1 MPDSTLVILSA
12 MLTVAIVTGMGALAR
27 RMNWL
32 TKEADTS
39 LLSLTINV
47 LLPCLIFDV
56 IVGNERLKTAGNV
69 FPPPVAGFILASAGM
84 LIAWGFAKVVGPHIG
99 LKTPA
104 AQRTF
109 AFAAGIVNYGFIP
122 IPLTEVLWSH
132 EPDIRNATMGVLLIH
147 NTGVDFAIWTVG
159 IIILSGSVGKGW
171 IKRVINPVS
180 IAIVV
185 SLIINTIGQD
195 ILNAVNLS
203 GPVSE
208 NMLQGV
214 RKAISMVG
222 KASVPLSLI
231 LVGATIIDYLPA
243 LSPRKA
249 MGTIGLGAL
258 LRLGLLP
265 CLFIAVAWFFPFSS
279 ELKRVLVI
287 QAAMP
292 SAMIPIVLARHY
304 EGDPATALRVALGT
318 TLISLITIPLWLH
331 FGLGWV
337 GLGLG

>member
-12 MLTVAIVTGMGALAR
+12 MLTVAIIVALGAFAR
-27 RMNWL
+27 KMNWL
-32 TKEADTS
+32 TQQADTS
-39 LLSLTINV
+39 LLSLTICV
-47 LLPCLIFDV
+47 LLPCLILDV
-56 IVGNERLKTAGNV
+56 IVGNPKLQQASNV
-69 FPPPVAGFILASAGM
+69 FLPPTVGFLLAAAGM
-84 LIAWGFAKVVGPHIG
+84 FVAWGLAKLVGPYVG

-109 AFAAGIVNYGFIP
+109 AFSAGIVNYGFIP
-122 IPLTEVLWSH
+122 IPLTDVLWRH
-132 EPDIRNATMGVLLIH
+132 EPEIRNATMGVLLIH
-147 NTGVDFAIWTVG
+147 NTGVDLAIWTVG
-159 IIILSGSVGKGW
+159 IIVLTGSVGSGW
-171 IKRVINPVS
+171 IKRVLNPVS
-180 IAIVV
+180 ITIVAALLINMVNQATGWDEQIPTSLASGMRNAIHMAG
-185 SLIINTIGQD
+185 L
-195 ILNAVNLS
+195 
-203 GPVSE
+203 
-208 NMLQGV
+208 
-214 RKAISMVG
+214 
-222 KASVPLSLI
+222 ASVPLSLI
-231 LVGATIIDYLPA
+231 LVGATIFDYFPS

-249 MGTIGLGAL
+249 LGTIGLGAL

-265 CLFIAVAWFFPFSS
+265 CLFIAVAWCLPFSA

-337 GLGLG
+337 GLGL

>member
-12 MLTVAIVTGMGALAR
+12 MLTVAIIVGLGSLAR
-27 RMNWL
+27 KMNWL
-32 TKEADTS
+32 TQQADTS
-39 LLSLTINV
+39 LLNLTVCV

-56 IVGNERLKTAGNV
+56 IVGNPKLQNASNIV
-69 FPPPVAGFILASAGM
+69 LPPAVGFLLATAGM
-84 LIAWGFAKVVGPHIG
+84 LIAWGFAKVLGPYVG
-99 LKTPA
+99 LKSAA

-109 AFAAGIVNYGFIP
+109 AFSAGIVNYGFIP
-122 IPLTEVLWSH
+122 IPLTDVLWRDA
-132 EPDIRNATMGVLLIH
+132 PLIRDATMGVLLVH
-147 NTGVDFAIWTVG
+147 NTGVDFAVWTVG
-159 IIILSGSVGKGW
+159 IIVLTGSVGSGW
-171 IKRVINPVS
+171 IKRVVNPVS
-180 IAIVV
+180 VSIVIALV
-185 SLIINTIGQD
+185 INALGLDTFGPEA
-195 ILNAVNLS
+195 LRS
-203 GPVSE
+203 G
-208 NMLQGV
+208 MG
-214 RKAISMVG
+214 KAIHMAG
-222 KASVPLSLI
+222 MASVPLSLI
-231 LVGATIIDYLPA
+231 LVGATIVDHLPS

-249 MGTIGLGAL
+249 LGTIGLGAL

-265 CLFIAVAWFFPFSS
+265 CLFLAVAWLLPFSE

-318 TLISLITIPLWLH
+318 TFIAIVTIPLWLH